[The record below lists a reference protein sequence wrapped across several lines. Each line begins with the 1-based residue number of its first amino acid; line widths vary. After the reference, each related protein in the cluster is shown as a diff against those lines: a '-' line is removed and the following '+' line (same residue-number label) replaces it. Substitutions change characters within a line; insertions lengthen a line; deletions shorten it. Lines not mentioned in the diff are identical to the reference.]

1 MTLWT
6 HSVDGITPGVTRGS
20 LPSRFTRRLD
30 TGAWSIPT
38 VDTAEA
44 FGWYPVTVTDRP
56 DHDPWDSVTREVVHD
71 GAGFVTTWTV
81 TPGTPPLVP
90 DADRIDD
97 DHVQAA
103 LMLLS
108 EDAALA
114 AVLLARLADA
124 AGVDVAE
131 ARAEARAAMAALAA
145 DPALRDE
152 LIAARLRGD

>member
-1 MTLWT
+1 MTWVY
-6 HSVDGITPGVTRGS
+6 SPDGVTVQGGDA

-71 GAGFVTTWTV
+71 GDQFVTAWTV
-81 TPGTPPLVP
+81 TPGTPPLVS

-97 DHVQAA
+97 DHAQAA
-103 LMLLS
+103 LM
-108 EDAALA
+108 
-114 AVLLARLADA
+114 LLARLADA